1 MSQLQARGAAVAS
14 FGDTTGARIDVG
26 GDVVRRWYEALPA
39 AQRDRV
45 VFYTLIGS
53 ANQND
58 RSMVSDGEASLLMAG
73 WPSVTATID
82 LISLIGQSRWID
94 DPAVLDQLL
103 PRRSAVATRI
113 AHWFKFA
120 F

>member
-14 FGDTTGARIDVG
+14 FGDSADARIDVG
-26 GDVVRRWYEALPA
+26 GEVVQRWYDELAPPD
-39 AQRDRV
+39 RERV

-82 LISLIGQSRWID
+82 LISLIGQSRWVH
-94 DPAVLDQLL
+94 DPAVLDSLL
-103 PRRSAVATRI
+103 PRRNFVLTRA